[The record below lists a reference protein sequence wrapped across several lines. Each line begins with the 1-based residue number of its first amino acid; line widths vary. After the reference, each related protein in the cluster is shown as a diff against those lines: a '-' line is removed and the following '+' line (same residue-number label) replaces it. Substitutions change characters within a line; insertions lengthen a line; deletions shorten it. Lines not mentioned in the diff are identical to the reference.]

1 MLRLVVLLNQKIIG
15 IKIMEKFLI
24 TKEGFTKLK
33 AEIDNLKIVERPK
46 IIQAV
51 ATARELGDLKENA
64 EYHASREKQGMI
76 EALIANL
83 EDKLSRVEVV
93 DTNSLSGSIVRFGAT
108 VMLEDV
114 NNGKKVSYKIVS
126 EYETDIDKGLI
137 SNISPVARALI
148 GKEVGDQ
155 VEIRTPGGI
164 FDYEI
169 LEVSFK

>member
-1 MLRLVVLLNQKIIG
+1 MVLLNQKIIG

-24 TKEGFTKLK
+24 TKEGFIKLK
-33 AEIDNLKIVERPK
+33 AEIDNLKIVERPR

-64 EYHASREKQGMI
+64 EYHTSREKQGMI

-83 EDKLSRVEVV
+83 EDKLSRVEVI
-93 DTNSLSGSIVRFGAT
+93 DINSLSGSIVRFGAT

-137 SNISPVARALI
+137 SNVSPVARALI
-148 GKEVGDQ
+148 GKEIGDQ
-155 VEIRTPGGI
+155 VEIKTPGGV